1 MSLDLNGKLSATMT
15 LNGLHKSDEPINLNG
30 HLSVTEELVSVYN
43 DREPSELTGHLSIPK
58 YIGETY
64 KGLYEVTPTGD
75 FQLLPTADCVLIDD
89 ILVHPIPYSEVSNEQ
104 GGITVTIG
112 E

>member
-1 MSLDLNGKLSATMT
+1 MSLELIGN
-15 LNGLHKSDEPINLNG
+15 
-30 HLSVTEELVSVYN
+30 LSVPGELVATYQGEESLK
-43 DREPSELTGHLSIPK
+43 LTGHLSIPE

-64 KGLYEVTPTGD
+64 KGSYEVTPTGG
-75 FQLLPTADCVLIDD
+75 FQLLPTADRVLVDD

-104 GGITVTIG
+104 GGLTVVIG